1 MKAGRDVL
9 LFTTAIIYL
18 GANTRTERIT
28 AETVHQTEMIL
39 LKESREGKKMLH
51 FLPPTCEKM
60 HYRHGDVSS
69 HDALRLSLGI
79 MAAGP
84 GTRSI
89 NHSDGCHVYPSEACR
104 NSICTVQ
111 LFRHG

>member
-1 MKAGRDVL
+1 ML
-9 LFTTAIIYL
+9 LFTAAIIYL
-18 GANTRTERIT
+18 RANTRTEHIT
-28 AETVHQTEMIL
+28 EETVHQTEMIL
-39 LKESREGKKMLH
+39 LNESREKKTTLH

-60 HYRHGDVSS
+60 HYGHGHVSS

-79 MAAGP
+79 MAAGS

-89 NHSDGCHVYPSEACR
+89 NHSDVCRVYPSEACR

-111 LFRHG
+111 LFCYG

>member
-18 GANTRTERIT
+18 RANTPTERIT
-28 AETVHQTEMIL
+28 EETVHQAEMIL
-39 LKESREGKKMLH
+39 LKESGEKKLLH

-60 HYRHGDVSS
+60 HYGHGHVSS

-79 MAAGP
+79 MAAGY

-89 NHSDGCHVYPSEACR
+89 NHSDVCRVYPSEACR

-111 LFRHG
+111 LFCYS